1 MRLYAGGMGGPVVDH
16 PVSTRTPS
24 EQSAPVDDD
33 RQVLVNVAQT
43 IVEISPR
50 QIDRR
55 SGCGRRN
62 AVGIAKVDRSC
73 DEIDGHGRAKPR
85 MPAEL
90 HGHVVTGVNGESH
103 LEAIVR
109 ECDVVN
115 HRGVEGPGF
124 DETSRQGARRL
135 VPVID
140 VPPNVV
146 DRSVNGVWRA
156 ARFETMFVTAPPQDP
171 VSKTARERH
180 HRVQAPVERIGECRI
195 GRHEKWSPVES
206 ELSDPTTPIGIDEHG
221 CTMVPQ
227 LDHRRILSRTMSA
240 DVRLWHHREV
250 RALVQ
255 RVEEAS
261 VVSIVDD
268 VATTT
273 GTIGAGLVVL
283 LGVTHTDDAVKA
295 RKMADKIWNLRIMDD
310 ENGVMNLSIRE
321 TTTSVLV
328 VSQFTLY
335 GDTSGGRR
343 PSWTAAARP
352 DVAEPLVTA
361 FVEELRRLGA
371 HVETGRFR
379 TQMKVSLV
387 NDGPATVLVE
397 I

>member
-1 MRLYAGGMGGPVVDH
+1 M
-16 PVSTRTPS
+16 
-24 EQSAPVDDD
+24 
-33 RQVLVNVAQT
+33 
-43 IVEISPR
+43 
-50 QIDRR
+50 
-55 SGCGRRN
+55 
-62 AVGIAKVDRSC
+62 
-73 DEIDGHGRAKPR
+73 
-85 MPAEL
+85 
-90 HGHVVTGVNGESH
+90 
-103 LEAIVR
+103 
-109 ECDVVN
+109 
-115 HRGVEGPGF
+115 
-124 DETSRQGARRL
+124 
-135 VPVID
+135 
-140 VPPNVV
+140 
-146 DRSVNGVWRA
+146 
-156 ARFETMFVTAPPQDP
+156 
-171 VSKTARERH
+171 
-180 HRVQAPVERIGECRI
+180 
-195 GRHEKWSPVES
+195 
-206 ELSDPTTPIGIDEHG
+206 
-221 CTMVPQ
+221 
-227 LDHRRILSRTMSA
+227 
-240 DVRLWHHREV
+240 
-250 RALVQ
+250 
-255 RVEEAS
+255 
-261 VVSIVDD
+261 SIVDD

-371 HVETGRFR
+371 QVETGRFR